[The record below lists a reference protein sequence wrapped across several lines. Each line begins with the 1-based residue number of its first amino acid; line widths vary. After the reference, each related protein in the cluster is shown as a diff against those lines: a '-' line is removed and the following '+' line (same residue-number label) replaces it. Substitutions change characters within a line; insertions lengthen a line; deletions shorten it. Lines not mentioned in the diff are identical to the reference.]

1 MTLYLD
7 ENLKPRVETIEP
19 KYSESY
25 ILEAFGLKR
34 ISSQSFLISVG
45 NQLENFWNKVISD
58 SERNNNLIEEYN
70 MVTVAGKLRQVDH
83 FFDIDREIKQYLE
96 SKCNLNFDSE
106 KIKESNRKIG
116 QVKDALGADHGA
128 YFVPVVREIDQKDL
142 TKYNNKGLDVYGVR
156 WLLSK
161 VDAQFTEDDYFNYLK
176 DVIAP
181 ILVEKGL

>member
-1 MTLYLD
+1 MNLYLD
-7 ENLKPRVETIEP
+7 ENLKPLIESIKP

-25 ILEAFGLKR
+25 ILEAFELKR

-58 SERNNNLIEEYN
+58 SERNNNLIEEDN
-70 MVTVAGKLRQVDH
+70 MVDVEGKLRQVDH
-83 FFDIDREIKQYLE
+83 FFDIDGEIKQYLE

-106 KIKESNRKIG
+106 KIKESNRKVG

-128 YFVPVVREIDQKDL
+128 YFVPIVRDIDQKDL

-181 ILVEKGL
+181 ILEEKGL

>member
-1 MTLYLD
+1 MNEYLD
-7 ENLKPRVETIEP
+7 DNLKPLIKKIEP

-25 ILEAFGLKR
+25 ILNAMGLKR

-58 SERNNNLIEEYN
+58 SKRNNNLIEEDN
-70 MVTVAGKLRQVDH
+70 MVDVEGKLRQVDH
-83 FFDIDREIKQYLE
+83 FFDIDGEIKQYLE

-106 KIKESNRKIG
+106 KIKESNRKVG
-116 QVKDALGADHGA
+116 QVKDALGAHHGA
-128 YFVPVVREIDQKDL
+128 YFVPVVRDIDQKDL

-181 ILVEKGL
+181 ILEEKGL

>member
-1 MTLYLD
+1 MNLYLD
-7 ENLKPRVETIEP
+7 ENLKPLIESIKP

-34 ISSQSFLISVG
+34 ISSQSFLVSVG
-45 NQLENFWNKVISD
+45 NKLENFWNKVISD
-58 SERNNNLIEEYN
+58 SERNNNLIEEDN
-70 MVTVAGKLRQVDH
+70 MVDVEGKLRQVDH
-83 FFDIDREIKQYLE
+83 FFDIDGGIKQYLE

-106 KIKESNRKIG
+106 KIKESNRKVE

-128 YFVPVVREIDQKDL
+128 YFVPIVRDINQKDL

-181 ILVEKGL
+181 ILEEKGL

>member
-83 FFDIDREIKQYLE
+83 FFDIDGEIKQYLE